1 MNKIYQKK
9 TPLQKIL
16 AKSVLGGFTNNVIL
30 RSCNSASHPL
40 SFKRTGFTLIELLV
54 VVLIIGILAA
64 VALPQYQTA
73 VWKSRLVEMQI
84 VTKAVKDA
92 QEIYYMAN
100 GEYTRDFSLLDVDMP
115 GGTTIAANGDWLLP
129 GGATVLVKDPSGGT
143 SQRVY
148 AKNGNLGFA
157 WYMEHQDSSFSRR
170 AGKSHCIA
178 YNGDSI
184 SRRVCESMGGVFLEK
199 SCVDT
204 ADGCLVYQF
213 P

>member
-1 MNKIYQKK
+1 MSKIYQKMYLTNK
-9 TPLQKIL
+9 KRSKGIL
-16 AKSVLGGFTNNVIL
+16 G
-30 RSCNSASHPL
+30 
-40 SFKRTGFTLIELLV
+40 GFTLIELLV

-73 VWKSRLVEMQI
+73 VWKARLVEMQI
-84 VTKAVKDA
+84 ITKAIKDA
-92 QEIYYMAN
+92 QEVYYMAN
-100 GEYTRDFSLLDVDMP
+100 GEYTRDFTLLDVAMP
-115 GGTTIAANGDWLLP
+115 AGTTIDANGDWQLP
-129 GGATVLVKDPSGGT
+129 GGASVLAKDPSGGS

-148 AKNGNLGFA
+148 AVDGNLGFA
-157 WYMEHQDSSFSRR
+157 WYMEHQDSFFAGR

-178 YNGDSI
+178 YRGDDI

-199 SCVDT
+199 GCVDT